1 METKDR
7 QIIAGALLHDVGK
20 ILFRCDYYGNIS
32 HPESG
37 FRFLKEEAGITDRE
51 ILDCVRYHHADAIK
65 EPPYLQTA
73 PRTSSMS
80 LTISP
85 RRPTGAA
92 RETTRAART
101 TVRTSPSKASS
112 TSLTETGRKAA
123 TAPAS

>member
-51 ILDCVRYHHADAIK
+51 ILDCVRYHHADAISGS
-65 EPPYLQTA
+65 LHTSRQ
-73 PRTSSMS
+73 PRVHR
-80 LTISP
+80 LC
-85 RRPTGAA
+85 R
-92 RETTRAART
+92 
-101 TVRTSPSKASS
+101 
-112 TSLTETGRKAA
+112 
-123 TAPAS
+123 